1 MAKNLLVKIGK
12 KIMNNKLLITGI
24 ILAILVI
31 LIIIIRNYNITKYRD
46 LNIKKYDIILVGA
59 GVGNA
64 YLSYLLKEKYPKL
77 KILVIEKTNRKGGR
91 LLSMESDGDSATD
104 DYVKDELGAMRIF
117 KVDAMKELINLISK
131 LGLQLQPVGI
141 DDSHNYFLYKGKNYL
156 KSEFKLPNGDSISK
170 FKEDTLTNFKIDYEE
185 RNKKIFTN
193 EDAYNDDFLRNHNL
207 SEYYKKYNKATTDE
221 ILKIMDAYSG
231 YDLYPNDVQASIPLA
246 LSHLYGSSLDGGQ
259 FYVKEGIDQ
268 IAIRLFE
275 KANVEFMLNT
285 EVRKITKEDD
295 YKIVHIIDVNGNV
308 NLIKSKFI
316 SLSGTTSQVQSIIS
330 NEIISQNR
338 VNMCKYSKGIPLFKA
353 FLQFP

>member
-141 DDSHNYFLYKGKNYL
+141 
-156 KSEFKLPNGDSISK
+156 
-170 FKEDTLTNFKIDYEE
+170 
-185 RNKKIFTN
+185 
-193 EDAYNDDFLRNHNL
+193 
-207 SEYYKKYNKATTDE
+207 YY
-221 ILKIMDAYSG
+221 
-231 YDLYPNDVQASIPLA
+231 
-246 LSHLYGSSLDGGQ
+246 
-259 FYVKEGIDQ
+259 
-268 IAIRLFE
+268 
-275 KANVEFMLNT
+275 
-285 EVRKITKEDD
+285 
-295 YKIVHIIDVNGNV
+295 
-308 NLIKSKFI
+308 
-316 SLSGTTSQVQSIIS
+316 
-330 NEIISQNR
+330 
-338 VNMCKYSKGIPLFKA
+338 
-353 FLQFP
+353 